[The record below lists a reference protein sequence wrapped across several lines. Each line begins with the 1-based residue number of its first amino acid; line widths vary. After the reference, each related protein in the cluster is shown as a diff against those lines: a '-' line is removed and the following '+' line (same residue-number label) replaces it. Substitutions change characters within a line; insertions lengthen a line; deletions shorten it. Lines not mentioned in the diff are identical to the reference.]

1 MSLNPPWRQNCD
13 TQLILPKIPTMST
26 GLAMARSLTPF
37 ASAELLAPAPL
48 TLETDLADPVA
59 ASLCITVDDQGMIGA
74 VNSLGATALGYSVAH
89 LVGSA
94 MVNLVHPQDHDRWQ
108 KQQNGFYHL
117 VRQDGSITR
126 QFLTAQ
132 TLQSMGGQVTLW
144 VGSEVQS
151 LHATT
156 RNSASE
162 RIAEVLGLQAAWK
175 RLMQAIAFPVRHSLP
190 LKQILKVTATAIQEI
205 LTCDRVLVYRLHPNT
220 AGSVTIEVGN
230 PDCPAIRREP
240 HTAAIC
246 YQKSRLLKRIDRAFA
261 TPALEPGSYSPQWL
275 NLLYQMEATAE
286 IVVPI
291 LSQQDGGEAELWG
304 LLIVQQCHRPRYWK
318 EWEVELLNQLVT
330 HLGIV
335 VQQAELNQRNQRWNA
350 NLERQIRARTSQ
362 LQLAYDFEATLKRI
376 TDAVRDSLEEHQILQ
391 VVLQEVAGAIGV
403 NCCNASLYDLENR
416 TSTVHYEYTNSLS
429 PYQGRVVQMSGSPEI
444 YAQLVQGQ
452 AFQFCSLN
460 PNLERGRVVMLACP
474 MKDDQG
480 VVGDLWLINQPGYRF
495 TEQDIRL
502 VQQVANQC
510 AIAIRQARLFQA
522 AQAQVKELER
532 LNQLKDDFLST
543 VSHELRTPMTNIKLA
558 IQMLEVVLK
567 PTGLIED
574 VEHRASQ
581 YFKILQ
587 TECRREIGLI
597 NDLLDLS
604 RLEAGSEPLVAAKV
618 DLFTWLPSLTQSFVE
633 RAHSHHQR
641 LLLNLEPAL
650 PEIMTDLSHLERI
663 LSELLQNA
671 CKYTPAGEKI
681 VVATE
686 LAAGETDGIV
696 VSVCNTG
703 IEIPPEELS
712 RIFEKFYRIPNHDPW
727 QHGGTGLGLALVA
740 KLAEHLGGS
749 LSVASGGGE
758 TCFRLALPLAVREGD
773 PGV

>member
-1 MSLNPPWRQNCD
+1 MSLNPPWRQD
-13 TQLILPKIPTMST
+13 YDAQLTLPESLPESLT
-26 GLAMARSLTPF
+26 AARSLTQFVPSEF
-37 ASAELLAPAPL
+37 LKPVRSNWTLDANFDYPKPAP
-48 TLETDLADPVA
+48 
-59 ASLCITVDDQGMIGA
+59 SLCFTVDEAGSIVA
-74 VNSLGATALGYSVAH
+74 INSLGAMTLGYSVEA
-89 LVGSA
+89 LIGSV
-94 MVNLVHPQDHDRWQ
+94 MVNLVHPQDRDRWNDH
-108 KQQNGFYHL
+108 QNGSYCL
-117 VRQDGSITR
+117 VRQDGSVTHL
-126 QFLTAQ
+126 FLTAQ
-132 TLQSMGGQVTLW
+132 VLQSASGQTTLW
-144 VGSEVQS
+144 VGSEVPS
-151 LHATT
+151 LQAA
-156 RNSASE
+156 ASGRYSDAE
-162 RIAEVLGLQAAWK
+162 RIAEVLRLQASWQ
-175 RLMQAIAFPVRHSLP
+175 RLIQAIAFPVRHSLP
-190 LKQILKVTATAIQEI
+190 LKQILKATATQIQQLLES
-205 LTCDRVLVYRLHPNT
+205 DRVLVYRLHPNT
-220 AGSVTIEVGN
+220 AGSVTTEVLSPG
-230 PDCPAIRREP
+230 CHSIRREP
-240 HTAAIC
+240 YTAAIC
-246 YQKSRLLKRIDRAFA
+246 YQKSRLLKRIDRAVA

-275 NLLYQMEATAE
+275 NLLYQMDATAE

-291 LSQQDGGEAELWG
+291 LSQQEDDQTHQLWG
-304 LLIVQQCHRPRYWK
+304 LLIVQQCQRPRYWK
-318 EWEVELLNQLVT
+318 EWELELLNQLVT

-376 TDAVRDSLEEHQILQ
+376 TDAVRDNLEEHQILQ
-391 VVLQEVAGAIGV
+391 SVLQEVAGAIGV
-403 NCCNASLYDLENR
+403 NCCNASLYDLETR

-444 YAQLVQGQ
+444 YTQLEQGQ

-474 MKDDQG
+474 MTDDQG

-558 IQMLEVVLK
+558 IQMLEVVLR

-574 VEHRASQ
+574 LDQRASK

-604 RLEAGSEPLVAAKV
+604 RLEAGSEPLEGAIV
-618 DLFTWLPSLTQSFVE
+618 DLFTWIPSVTQAFVE
-633 RAHSHHQR
+633 RAHSHQQR
-641 LLLNLEPAL
+641 LLLNLEPTL
-650 PEIMTDLSHLERI
+650 PAITTDLSHLERI

-681 VVATE
+681 VVATQ
-686 LAAGETDGIV
+686 LAGEASCIIL
-696 VSVCNTG
+696 SVCNTG
-703 IEIPPEELS
+703 VEIPQEELS
-712 RIFEKFYRIPNHDPW
+712 RIFEKFYRIPNNDPW

-749 LSVASGGGE
+749 LSVASGDGN
-758 TCFRLALPLAVREGD
+758 TCFSLELPLNGKM
-773 PGV
+773 